1 MHEIYHRWLRGAK
14 SQQRLLLLLPFD
26 EGKISGW
33 WLDVLKEELNMNVRK
48 KIKNL
53 LFLLMLSIVFSITFV
68 NSKTVFAT
76 STGSPLVGQISLFP
90 YSFAPY
96 GWAEC
101 NGQLLPCSE
110 NPFLYALIGNRF
122 GGNGST
128 TFALPDLRTASPLP
142 NAKYYI
148 SLDGMFPVFEE
159 GLAEATTG
167 AVSMFPYGKA
177 PSGWLPCDGASLAAS
192 QNPALYSI
200 ISTNYGGDS
209 TNFKLP
215 DLRDTEPIP
224 NINYYIC
231 VQGYYPNGAA
241 AGDELLGSI
250 DLFAFEF
257 QFVQGNTFECSGQEY
272 LANLNQALCSLI
284 GVMYG
289 GDSTNFKL
297 PDLRGAVP
305 SPKMHYCLLKSGI
318 YPSRP

>member
-1 MHEIYHRWLRGAK
+1 
-14 SQQRLLLLLPFD
+14 
-26 EGKISGW
+26 
-33 WLDVLKEELNMNVRK
+33 MNVRK

-53 LFLLMLSIVFSITFV
+53 LFILLLSIVFSITFV
-68 NSKTVFAT
+68 NSKNVFAT
-76 STGSPLVGQISLFP
+76 STGNPLVGQISLFP

-101 NGQLLPCSE
+101 NGLLLPCIE
-110 NPFLYALIGNRF
+110 NPVLYALIGNRF

-159 GLAEATTG
+159 GSAEATTG

-177 PSGWLPCDGASLAAS
+177 PSGWLPCDGASLAGS
-192 QNPALYSI
+192 QNPALYSL

-231 VQGYYPNGAA
+231 VEGYYPSGAVQV
-241 AGDELLGSI
+241 DEFLGSI
-250 DLFAFEF
+250 DLFAFPSYS
-257 QFVQGNTFECSGQEY
+257 VQGNTLECSGQE
-272 LANLNQALCSLI
+272 LSRNQNPALYALI
-284 GVMYG
+284 GLMYG

-297 PDLRGAVP
+297 PDLRGAVS
-305 SPKMHYCLLKSGI
+305 SPKMHYCIMKSG
-318 YPSRP
+318 YFPTRP